1 MHYNLCDMIADLTQN
16 SVEADASLVSLD
28 VIQTPDALTVT
39 LVDNGKGM
47 SEETLA
53 RAKDPFYTD
62 GKKHPGR
69 KVGLGIPF
77 LIQTMDET
85 DGRWNITSEVGK
97 GTTVFME
104 FNLANID
111 TPPVGDVCSLFAE
124 IMTLPEKKS
133 PAVPDGYD
141 MNIHRTNVNPVLD
154 YRLNRK
160 EIQDAL
166 GGDLESVES
175 IKLLHDFIQS
185 QEQPQ

>member
-16 SVEADASLVSLD
+16 SVEADATLVTLD
-28 VIQTPDALTVT
+28 VVQTADALTVT

-47 SEETLA
+47 SDETLA

-62 GKKHPGR
+62 GKKHPNR
-69 KVGLGIPF
+69 KIGLGIPF

-85 DGRWNITSEVGK
+85 DGRWNITSAVGK
-97 GTTVFME
+97 GTTVFMQ

-111 TPPVGDVCSLFAE
+111 TPPVGSLVDLFAE
-124 IMTLPEKKS
+124 VMVLPSKTS
-133 PAVPDGYD
+133 GYD
-141 MNIHRTNVNPVLD
+141 MDIHRTNNNPVLD

-166 GGDLESVES
+166 GGDLETVES
-175 IKLLHDFIQS
+175 IKLLHEYIES
-185 QEQPQ
+185 QEQGFDQPQ

>member
-1 MHYNLCDMIADLTQN
+1 MIADLTQN
-16 SVEADASLVSLD
+16 SVEADATLVTLD
-28 VIQTPDALTVT
+28 FVQTEDTLTVT

-69 KVGLGIPF
+69 KIGLGIPF
-77 LIQTMDET
+77 LIQTMQET
-85 DGRWNITSEVGK
+85 DGDWNIKSAVGK
-97 GTTVFME
+97 GTTVFMQ

-111 TPPVGDVCSLFAE
+111 TPPIGKISEMFAE
-124 IMTLPEKKS
+124 VMTLPGTKN
-133 PAVPDGYD
+133 GYD
-141 MNIHRTNVNPVLD
+141 MDIHRTNINPVLD
-154 YRLNRK
+154 YRLNRNEIK
-160 EIQDAL
+160 EAL

-175 IKLLHDFIQS
+175 IKLLNEYIES